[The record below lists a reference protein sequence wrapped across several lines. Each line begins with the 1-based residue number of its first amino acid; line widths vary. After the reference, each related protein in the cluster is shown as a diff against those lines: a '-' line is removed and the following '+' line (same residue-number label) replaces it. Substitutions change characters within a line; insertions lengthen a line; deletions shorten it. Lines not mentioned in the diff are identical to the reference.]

1 MKRREFIKK
10 TGYVSVMMSLPQKST
25 PVPGSAKRIVVIKKL
40 VRIIVPQSE
49 EIPVDPEK
57 IGLPKKVE
65 DFISSQIF
73 FVKEMMRTALRVLEY
88 LPYFKLK
95 FKRFSTLSDEEAKEI
110 FFHWRETRFTPLKG
124 IYLGMKSV
132 INFMYYSSEEVW
144 KYIGYEGPILR
155 EAKK

>member
-10 TGYVSVMMSLPQKST
+10 TGSAGVILSLPQKKP
-25 PVPGSAKRIVVIKKL
+25 PVPGSVKRIRVIKKL
-40 VRIIVPQSE
+40 VRIVVPQSE

-57 IGLPKKVE
+57 IGLPQKIE

-73 FVKEMMRTALRVLEY
+73 FVKEMMRTALKVLEY

-95 FKRFSTLSDEEAKEI
+95 FKKFSTLSDEEAKEI
-110 FFHWRETRFTPLKG
+110 FLSLRETRFTPLKG
-124 IYLGMKSV
+124 IYLGMKSI

-144 KYIGYEGPILR
+144 KYIGYEGPVVR
-155 EAKK
+155 EEKK